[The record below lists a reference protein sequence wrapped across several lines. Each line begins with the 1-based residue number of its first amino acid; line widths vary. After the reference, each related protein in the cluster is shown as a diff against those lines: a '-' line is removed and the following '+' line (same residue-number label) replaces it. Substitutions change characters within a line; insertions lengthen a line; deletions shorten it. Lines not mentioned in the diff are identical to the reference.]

1 MENLDIQTIS
11 LTAQQTEFNLCQELL
26 QMERQFDCITFLS
39 LLSLIFK
46 RKIKNDELVQFLEAN
61 FLRQN
66 DYKIM
71 SFESL
76 FRLLDDETKD
86 FIENKLYIFKVIT
99 EEIYKYLDDNKKES
113 SVTINDQVYN
123 VINIIETCIDA
134 NYKSGGE
141 SSNMQLEIQNVKKR
155 KYILTPTV
163 GIALLNNNPYSF
175 FVNKVLKINSL
186 DEWQNSIDARFHG
199 EIIHSIMEIFAL
211 KCRNILSKNNLADT
225 MERLFDEVVKY
236 VVIKNKVVI
245 NGFLQKKLLNIKDVA
260 IKLEKECFLENRT
273 AIVEKKYSMMIDGVK
288 IEAKADRIEVNKMN
302 KSLYIYDYKTG
313 NLPTDKQENNGEK
326 TQLLI
331 IATILLNQ
339 AEYLDYQVKRLV
351 YVDLSGKDELKL
363 HNEYIDIANISLT
376 EDRLKAMVNM
386 YFENGEPIVQKME
399 YIEPSGMIYNNDIE
413 MMKFYREPFLG

>member
-1 MENLDIQTIS
+1 M
-11 LTAQQTEFNLCQELL
+11 
-26 QMERQFDCITFLS
+26 
-39 LLSLIFK
+39 
-46 RKIKNDELVQFLEAN
+46 
-61 FLRQN
+61 
-66 DYKIM
+66 
-71 SFESL
+71 
-76 FRLLDDETKD
+76 
-86 FIENKLYIFKVIT
+86 
-99 EEIYKYLDDNKKES
+99 
-113 SVTINDQVYN
+113 
-123 VINIIETCIDA
+123 
-134 NYKSGGE
+134 
-141 SSNMQLEIQNVKKR
+141 
-155 KYILTPTV
+155 ILT
-163 GIALLNNNPYSF
+163 
-175 FVNKVLKINSL
+175 
-186 DEWQNSIDARFHG
+186 
-199 EIIHSIMEIFAL
+199 
-211 KCRNILSKNNLADT
+211 
-225 MERLFDEVVKY
+225 
-236 VVIKNKVVI
+236 
-245 NGFLQKKLLNIKDVA
+245 
-260 IKLEKECFLENRT
+260 EKECFLENRT

-331 IATILLNQ
+331 IATILLNE